1 MTSKNK
7 VPEGQIIV
15 DVQDNG
21 EVLINSDNFNLGTS
35 INVLIYAVAILF
47 HKYENDNNINSRK
60 KLVDNIVYAYEG
72 TKKELKKK
80 EENKMDPIKISVD
93 PNDYVLVQTEEKDE
107 ELIIRALVVAL
118 VERGYNDTVPL
129 KELIKMVYDAYNET
143 ESDSKPL
150 EEGEE

>member
-80 EENKMDPIKISVD
+80 EGDNDEPNK
-93 PNDYVLVQTEEKDE
+93 N
-107 ELIIRALVVAL
+107 
-118 VERGYNDTVPL
+118 
-129 KELIKMVYDAYNET
+129 
-143 ESDSKPL
+143 
-150 EEGEE
+150 

>member
-60 KLVDNIVYAYEG
+60 ELVDNIVYAYER
-72 TKKELKKK
+72 TRKELKKK
-80 EENKMDPIKISVD
+80 EED
-93 PNDYVLVQTEEKDE
+93 KDE
-107 ELIIRALVVAL
+107 P
-118 VERGYNDTVPL
+118 N
-129 KELIKMVYDAYNET
+129 KN
-143 ESDSKPL
+143 
-150 EEGEE
+150 

>member
-21 EVLINSDNFNLGTS
+21 EVLINSDNFNLKTS
-35 INVLIYAVAILF
+35 INILIYAIAILF

-80 EENKMDPIKISVD
+80 EEGNDESNK
-93 PNDYVLVQTEEKDE
+93 N
-107 ELIIRALVVAL
+107 
-118 VERGYNDTVPL
+118 
-129 KELIKMVYDAYNET
+129 
-143 ESDSKPL
+143 
-150 EEGEE
+150 

>member
-47 HKYENDNNINSRK
+47 HKYEKDNSINSRK

-80 EENKMDPIKISVD
+80 EEDNDEPNK
-93 PNDYVLVQTEEKDE
+93 N
-107 ELIIRALVVAL
+107 
-118 VERGYNDTVPL
+118 
-129 KELIKMVYDAYNET
+129 
-143 ESDSKPL
+143 
-150 EEGEE
+150 